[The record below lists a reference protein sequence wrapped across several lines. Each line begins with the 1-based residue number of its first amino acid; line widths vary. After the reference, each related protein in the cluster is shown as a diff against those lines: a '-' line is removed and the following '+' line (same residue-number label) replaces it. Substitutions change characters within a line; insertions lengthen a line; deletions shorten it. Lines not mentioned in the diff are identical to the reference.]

1 MLDELKIINSLL
13 STIGVDGLTASD
25 DQHPDFVKARNQVKL
40 TTNSCLK
47 LGFWF
52 NTTYPVFTPNENG
65 EIMLPNDT
73 LHTDALDTSVHVVKR
88 GRKLYNIAER
98 TFVFDAGTA
107 IRVKH
112 IATLALDELPETVLD
127 YIRQKA
133 RYEFYVDNDG
143 DEGRARR
150 YEGAANQA
158 WVELYREHL
167 RNLDITALNSPA
179 SRRMTKG
186 RRAGTSYSSAL
197 NAHLHTG
204 TT

>member
-13 STIGVDGLTASD
+13 ATIGVDGLTATD
-25 DQHPDFVKARNQVKL
+25 DQHPDFVKARLQVKL

-52 NTTYPVFTPNENG
+52 NTTYPTFTPNDNG
-65 EIMLPNDT
+65 EIFLPNDT
-73 LHTDALDTSVHVVKR
+73 LHTDALDTTVHVTKR

-98 TFVFDAGTA
+98 TFIFPAGTA
-107 IRVKH
+107 ILVKH

-150 YEGAANQA
+150 YEAAANQA

-167 RNLDITALNSPA
+167 RNIDITALNSPS

-186 RRAGTSYSSAL
+186 RRTGTAGYSAL

-204 TT
+204 V